1 MSQFIISLHQP
12 KPKLKFPRKGL
23 LILNLVMEMNSNPSV
38 WFETENEDDTFY
50 AEIKRQILQLT
61 SEDHED
67 LVETNSFKH
76 IDVTNDGSNRS
87 IYNYNNATK
96 PTRKFYLWETDSSGS
111 PPIWLT
117 NLWRN
122 GKGTGVFIPQV
133 SCKENQRPGTIL
145 ISYSLVYFL
154 NSQICKL
161 VVMLVFD
168 SSNYYDNCYFAH
180 CCDSFAARMN
190 NRTRKIYRPVVNK
203 K

>member
-1 MSQFIISLHQP
+1 
-12 KPKLKFPRKGL
+12 
-23 LILNLVMEMNSNPSV
+23 MEMNSDPSV

-50 AEIKRQILQLT
+50 DEIKRQILLLT
-61 SEDHED
+61 SEDNED

-117 NLWRN
+117 NLWKN

-133 SCKENQRPGTIL
+133 SCKENQRPGTIM
-145 ISYSLVYFL
+145 ISYSLVYF
-154 NSQICKL
+154 IFIDRCCKL
-161 VVMLVFD
+161 MVMLIFEG
-168 SSNYYDNCYFAH
+168 SNSYYFSNCYFAH
-180 CCDSFAARMN
+180 CCDAFDSFAARMS
-190 NRTRKIYRPVVNK
+190 NRRRKIYRPVVNK

>member
-1 MSQFIISLHQP
+1 
-12 KPKLKFPRKGL
+12 
-23 LILNLVMEMNSNPSV
+23 MEMNSDSSV

-50 AEIKRQILQLT
+50 DEIKRQILLLT
-61 SEDHED
+61 SEEDNED
-67 LVETNSFKH
+67 LVETNSFRQ

-133 SCKENQRPGTIL
+133 SCKENQRP
-145 ISYSLVYFL
+145 
-154 NSQICKL
+154 
-161 VVMLVFD
+161 
-168 SSNYYDNCYFAH
+168 
-180 CCDSFAARMN
+180 ARMN